1 MLVHPDRNPLHIAAW
16 LLIVCA
22 LIYLVIAIGGYTR
35 LTGSGLSIVDWD
47 PVSGVVPPL
56 SNDAWVTEFENYQ
69 QYPEFKLV
77 NQHMQLDDFKRIYW
91 IEYAHRLVARV
102 VGLVFLVPFV
112 IFGLRGYL
120 SKPLSIR
127 LGAVFV
133 LGALQG
139 LLGWYM
145 VASGLIDNPAVSQYR
160 LTAHLALAV
169 VLYSYIL
176 WLAVGLIQTRRRR
189 SPSEDTAYFRTT
201 TVICLVGVALMQLS
215 GGMMAGTHAGY
226 VFNTFPDMNGELIPP
241 MMGAL
246 QPAWRNLF
254 ENVITIQFMHR
265 CAAVATMIAVT
276 ALWFGRFRT
285 RRPGLKRLA
294 DLIMVIVAAQFC
306 FGIFTLLSKVHLPLA
321 LAHQFGFVLVLTTL
335 VIMLRL
341 SWPQTAERQLLTG

>member
-1 MLVHPDRNPLHIAAW
+1 MLVHPDRNPLHVAAW
-16 LLIVCA
+16 LLSVCA

-47 PVSGVVPPL
+47 PVSGVLPPL
-56 SNDAWVTEFENYQ
+56 SNEAWVTEFENYQ

-112 IFGLRGYL
+112 IFLLRGYL
-120 SKPLSIR
+120 SKPLTIR

-176 WLAVGLIQTRRRR
+176 WLAVGLIQTRRRH
-189 SPSEDTAYFRTT
+189 SPSEDTAYLRTT
-201 TVICLVGVALMQLS
+201 TVICLVGVVLMQIS

-226 VFNTFPDMNGELIPP
+226 VFNTFPDMNGDLIPP
-241 MMGAL
+241 MMGSL
-246 QPAWRNLF
+246 EPVWRNLF
-254 ENVITIQFMHR
+254 ENVVTIQFIHR
-265 CAAVATMIAVT
+265 WTAVATMIAV
-276 ALWFGRFRT
+276 AVLWFGRFRT

-294 DLIMVIVAAQFC
+294 DLILVIVVAQFC
-306 FGIFTLLSKVHLPLA
+306 FGIFTLLSKVQLPLA
-321 LAHQFGFVLVLTTL
+321 LAHQCGFVLVLTTL

-341 SWPQTAERQLLTG
+341 SWPQTAKHQPLTG